1 VFFICGITY
10 FLPKKNRVA
19 TVAGGKMSKNSISYA
34 DAGVNLAAW
43 DDTKGRI
50 GKLVKTTYNDRVVGK
65 FGQFGGM
72 FNVSFFKDMKNPI
85 LVSSVDGVGTKLKIA
100 VETGVH
106 NTIGYDIV
114 NHCID
119 DILVMGA
126 RPLMFLDYIGT
137 GVLLPDTTEKIVEGL
152 AAACRESGIAL
163 IGGETAEMP
172 GMYQKGDYDIA
183 GTIIGVVDEEKVIDG
198 SKIKSGDVV
207 IGLRSSGLH
216 TNGYSLARKIVE
228 DLAGKKYSDIFEAE
242 NKTFGEVLLAPHVA
256 YTPLFSAIDKGYIKG
271 IAHLTG
277 GGFQNNIDR
286 ILPNNCNARI
296 DINSWTPQPIFK
308 FLVEQGNMERDEA
321 YRTFNM
327 GIGMTVVVSAED
339 EERLL
344 NEQEIQRF
352 SPVRIGEIVAGN
364 GVVDLLG
371 NI

>member
-1 VFFICGITY
+1 
-10 FLPKKNRVA
+10 
-19 TVAGGKMSKNSISYA
+19 MSKTQGGNHSLSYA

-50 GKLVKTTYNDRVVGK
+50 GKLVKTTYNDKVVGK

-72 FNVSFFKDMKNPI
+72 FDVSHFKDMKKPI

-106 NTIGYDIV
+106 NTVGRDIV

-137 GVLLPDTTEKIVEGL
+137 GVLSPEVVEQIVEGL

-198 SKIKSGDVV
+198 SKIKNGDVI
-207 IGLRSSGLH
+207 IGLKSSGLH
-216 TNGYSLARKIVE
+216 TNGYSLARKIVQE
-228 DLAGKKYSDIFEAE
+228 IAGKKYSDIFEAE
-242 NKTFGEVLLAPHVA
+242 NKTFGEVLLAPHIA
-256 YTPLFSAIDKGYIKG
+256 YTPVFSAIDKGYVKG

-286 ILPNNCNARI
+286 VLPENCNAVI
-296 DINSWTPQPIFK
+296 DTKSWEPLPIFK

-327 GIGMTVVVSAED
+327 GIGLTIIVAKED
-339 EERLL
+339 EQRLL
-344 NEQEIQRF
+344 NEPDIQQF
-352 SPVRIGEIVAGN
+352 SPQKIGEITEGT
-364 GVVDLLG
+364 GIVVLK
-371 NI
+371 

>member
-1 VFFICGITY
+1 
-10 FLPKKNRVA
+10 
-19 TVAGGKMSKNSISYA
+19 MSKNSVSYA

-50 GKLVKTTYNDRVVGK
+50 GKLVKTTYNDKVVGK

-72 FNVSFFKDMKNPI
+72 FNVSHFKDMKNPI
-85 LVSSVDGVGTKLKIA
+85 LVTSVDGVGTKLKIA

-106 NTIGYDIV
+106 NTVGRDIV

-126 RPLMFLDYIGT
+126 RPLVFLDYIGT
-137 GVLLPDTTEKIVEGL
+137 GVLSPEITEQIVEGL

-183 GTIIGVVDEEKVIDG
+183 GTIVGVVDEEKVIDG
-198 SKIKSGDVV
+198 SKIKSGDVI
-207 IGLRSSGLH
+207 IGLKSSGLH
-216 TNGYSLARKIVE
+216 TNGYSLARKIVKE
-228 DLAGKKYSDIFEAE
+228 IAKKEYSDPFPIEKYE
-242 NKTFGEVLLAPHVA
+242 VSNDRGIIPTFGEVLLAPHIA
-256 YTPLFSAIDKGYIKG
+256 YTPVFSAIDKGYVKG

-286 ILPNNCNARI
+286 VLPENCNAVI
-296 DINSWTPQPIFK
+296 DTNSWTPLPIFK
-308 FLVEQGNMERDEA
+308 FLMEQGNMERDEA

-327 GIGMTVVVSAED
+327 GIGLTIVVSKED
-339 EERLL
+339 EQRLL
-344 NEQEIQRF
+344 NEPDIQQF
-352 SPVRIGEIVAGN
+352 GPVKIGEITSGTGIVE
-364 GVVDLLG
+364 LK
-371 NI
+371 

>member
-1 VFFICGITY
+1 
-10 FLPKKNRVA
+10 
-19 TVAGGKMSKNSISYA
+19 MSKNSVSYA

-43 DDTKGRI
+43 DDTKERI
-50 GKLVKTTYNDRVVGK
+50 GKLVKTTYNDKVVGK

-72 FNVSFFKDMKNPI
+72 FNVSHFKNMKNPI
-85 LVSSVDGVGTKLKIA
+85 LVTSVDGVGTKLKIA

-106 NTIGYDIV
+106 NTVGRDIV

-137 GVLLPDTTEKIVEGL
+137 GVLEPEITEQIVSGL
-152 AAACRESGIAL
+152 AAACCESGIVL

-183 GTIIGVVDEEKVIDG
+183 GTIVGVVDEEKVIDG
-198 SKIKSGDVV
+198 SKIKSGDVI
-207 IGLRSSGLH
+207 IGLKSSGLH
-216 TNGYSLARKIVE
+216 TNGYSLARKIVKE
-228 DLAGKKYSDIFEAE
+228 IAKKEYSDIFA
-242 NKTFGEVLLAPHVA
+242 NGKTFGEVLLAPHTA
-256 YTPLFSAIDKGYIKG
+256 YTPVFSAIDKGYVKG

-286 ILPNNCNARI
+286 VLPENCNARI
-296 DINSWTPQPIFK
+296 DTKSWEPQPIFK

-327 GIGMTVVVSAED
+327 GIGLTIIVSKED
-339 EERLL
+339 EQRLL
-344 NEQEIQRF
+344 NEPDIQQF
-352 SPVRIGEIVAGN
+352 SPTKIGEIVG
-364 GVVDLLG
+364 GTGIVVL
-371 NI
+371 N

>member
-1 VFFICGITY
+1 
-10 FLPKKNRVA
+10 
-19 TVAGGKMSKNSISYA
+19 MSKTPVSYA

-50 GKLVKTTYNDRVVGK
+50 GKLVKTTYNDKVVGK

-72 FNVSFFKDMKNPI
+72 FNVSHFKDMKNPI
-85 LVSSVDGVGTKLKIA
+85 LVTSIDGVGTKLKIA

-106 NTIGYDIV
+106 NTVGRDIV

-137 GVLLPDTTEKIVEGL
+137 GILSPEVVEQIVEGL
-152 AAACRESGIAL
+152 AAACRESGIVL

-183 GTIIGVVDEEKVIDG
+183 GTIVGVVDEEKVIDG
-198 SKIKSGDVV
+198 SKIKSGDVI
-207 IGLRSSGLH
+207 IGLKSSGLH
-216 TNGYSLARKIVE
+216 TNGYSLARKIVKE
-228 DLAGKKYSDIFEAE
+228 IAKKEYSDIFQDG
-242 NKTFGEVLLAPHVA
+242 KTFGEVLLAPHIA
-256 YTPLFSAIDKGYIKG
+256 YTPVFSAIDKGYVKG

-286 ILPNNCNARI
+286 VLPDNCNAVI
-296 DINSWTPQPIFK
+296 DTKSWEPQAIFK

-327 GIGMTVVVSAED
+327 GIGLTIVVAKED
-339 EERLL
+339 EKKLL
-344 NEQEIQRF
+344 NEADIQQF
-352 SPVRIGEIVAGN
+352 NPVRIGEIVDGT
-364 GVVDLLG
+364 GIVVL
-371 NI
+371 IP

>member
-1 VFFICGITY
+1 MNE
-10 FLPKKNRVA
+10 KN
-19 TVAGGKMSKNSISYA
+19 KSISYS

-43 DDTKGRI
+43 NDTKERI

-72 FNVSFFKDMKNPI
+72 FNVSFFKNMKNPI
-85 LVSSVDGVGTKLKIA
+85 MVTSVDGVGTKLKIA
-100 VETGVH
+100 AATGVH
-106 NTIGYDIV
+106 NTVGRDIV

-126 RPLMFLDYIGT
+126 RPLVFLDYIAT
-137 GVLLPDTTEKIVEGL
+137 GVLSPDVTEQIVIGL
-152 AAACRESGIAL
+152 SQACRESGVAL

-183 GTIIGVVDEEKVIDG
+183 GTIVGVVDEEKVIDG
-198 SKIKSGDVV
+198 SKIKNGDVV

-228 DLAGKKYSDIFEAE
+228 EICGKKYSDKFESE
-242 NKTFGEVLLAPHVA
+242 NKTFGEVLLEPHIA

-286 ILPNNCNARI
+286 ILPANCNAKI

-308 FLVEQGNMERDEA
+308 FLTKNGNMLRDEA

-327 GIGMTVVVSAED
+327 GIGMAVVVAKDYEKI
-339 EERLL
+339 LL
-344 NEQEIQRF
+344 NEADIQKF
-352 SPVRIGEIVAGN
+352 CPVKIGEIIDGN
-364 GVVDLLG
+364 GIVELSGETSV
-371 NI
+371 